1 MPWYSPGDPD
11 YDPAAQPAAFAGGAY
26 AVAND
31 RLWIFGGS
39 TDFATGEDTVYS
51 FDPIANAWTLEGTLP
66 AGVAP
71 QGSAAIIGNVAYLM
85 TPAGLWAYNLD
96 TGATNVTLTAPSAG
110 GDDRYNLIEIDG
122 LLYWKLGH
130 GSEAEVY
137 NPGTDSWTA
146 VAAGPAGTSEGRPV
160 GTDGTYAYLL
170 LADASGV
177 TMHRYDPVADAW
189 TSIATDTLTTPERVT
204 SAPMLHRDGVLYI
217 VGGQSYAE
225 SFLSQASVLAFD
237 IATTSFVA
245 MPDMGEAR
253 AFAHAGWVGSHLIVA
268 GGAHVEYESGLGNP
282 PTVTM
287 TDTVEVHGDTWPR
300 QVQATLTL
308 QHQPS
313 YRVLQVRHEVGWPT
327 EALLPVSWRTDRAG
341 GDAGATL
348 RVSWATGATR
358 EASLPIMWSAV
369 APGGVS
375 VTDAPGATGG
385 VPAGGGGPTETGAI
399 EHSLGGGPVATLER
413 LDGTFATAGHTTF
426 SQHIATPAG
435 WRRLDVGMRTADA
448 PYGRSW
454 GTSDG
459 VPITTFQTGDH
470 RAPLQ
475 DTVLPELVERAEVVG
490 GSIAYGV
497 PASAGSRP
505 TLYGLDE
512 QLGVAGRPD
521 DDCGA
526 RQPLDNAGGGQTRL
540 QLAIAAV
547 AEAGMTLTVLGTIPN
562 ADRAVPS
569 DYTTEGATADAVLND
584 MLLASD
590 PRVWYLDGV
599 VIVDGR
605 TFATQETTDPAA
617 FLDADLL
624 ADDGASW
631 SDQAGRTDPEPL
643 LADYTSE
650 CDREDPAGDGP
661 GSPDG
666 TFETF
671 ETGVYSWT
679 ERSGT

>member
-1 MPWYSPGDPD
+1 
-11 YDPAAQPAAFAGGAY
+11 
-26 AVAND
+26 
-31 RLWIFGGS
+31 
-39 TDFATGEDTVYS
+39 
-51 FDPIANAWTLEGTLP
+51 
-66 AGVAP
+66 
-71 QGSAAIIGNVAYLM
+71 
-85 TPAGLWAYNLD
+85 
-96 TGATNVTLTAPSAG
+96 
-110 GDDRYNLIEIDG
+110 
-122 LLYWKLGH
+122 
-130 GSEAEVY
+130 
-137 NPGTDSWTA
+137 
-146 VAAGPAGTSEGRPV
+146 
-160 GTDGTYAYLL
+160 
-170 LADASGV
+170 
-177 TMHRYDPVADAW
+177 
-189 TSIATDTLTTPERVT
+189 
-204 SAPMLHRDGVLYI
+204 
-217 VGGQSYAE
+217 
-225 SFLSQASVLAFD
+225 
-237 IATTSFVA
+237 
-245 MPDMGEAR
+245 
-253 AFAHAGWVGSHLIVA
+253 
-268 GGAHVEYESGLGNP
+268 
-282 PTVTM
+282 
-287 TDTVEVHGDTWPR
+287 
-300 QVQATLTL
+300 
-308 QHQPS
+308 
-313 YRVLQVRHEVGWPT
+313 
-327 EALLPVSWRTDRAG
+327 
-341 GDAGATL
+341 
-348 RVSWATGATR
+348 
-358 EASLPIMWSAV
+358 
-369 APGGVS
+369 
-375 VTDAPGATGG
+375 
-385 VPAGGGGPTETGAI
+385 
-399 EHSLGGGPVATLER
+399 
-413 LDGTFATAGHTTF
+413 
-426 SQHIATPAG
+426 
-435 WRRLDVGMRTADA
+435 MRTADA

-679 ERSGT
+679 ERSGTGLDRQTVAHELEKQSGRLVREEAETSGYFQPFEGARYWGVIARTETEHAYHPVCPEALVSTIETTRQRRSRDDLQRLSATPTEAEVGTAPWAVADQQTLFEAIPDWYEARRVLLDQRWHAEGWLRERIETTRELDGMIADPVTNIAGEVTGYNVTLTYRAATRTESFVPVGNGLWHVKTVIRATRQQPVYEPVNPDAEEGDDDYGEVELTAIMAIPTTNTYTEVTDQAPPSISCGSGDCDEGGDPYETCVARATARWEEDHANWEARMQHAGPKRVWTLRANRLVPGVRVGQVLAGGLVASVAHERDDVNASTTIQVWEWLP